1 MAKNWLIVGA
11 SSGIATELA
20 RELARRKARLFLCD
34 IDEERLGLLAS
45 DLRARYKVEVR
56 TARFDVLDFDAHE
69 SFVDEVEEKL
79 GPLYGVAW
87 LAGIMGKQEAQERDF
102 AAAKKVLDVN
112 YTAALSMLHIIALR
126 LETRR
131 QGHIV
136 GFSSA
141 AGDRGRASNYV
152 YGAAKG
158 ALATLLS
165 GLRQRLADKGISVLT
180 VKPGFVDT
188 MMTKDMDLPFAADP
202 KDVARDVANAI
213 DKKRNVLYT
222 PWFWQIIMCGIIHIP
237 EMLFKKVK
245 F

>member
-11 SSGIATELA
+11 CSGIATELC

-34 IDEERLGLLAS
+34 IDEERLALLAS
-45 DLRARYKVEVR
+45 DLRARHKVEVQ
-56 TARFDVLDFDAHE
+56 TARFDVLDFNAHE
-69 SFVDEVEEKL
+69 RFVTDVEESL

-87 LAGIMGKQEAQERDF
+87 VAGIMGDQEAQQSDF
-102 AAAKKVLDVN
+102 TSARKVLDVN
-112 YTAALSMLHIIALR
+112 YTAALSMLNIIAAR
-126 LETRR
+126 METRG

-136 GFSSA
+136 GFSSP
-141 AGDRGRASNYV
+141 AGDRGRASNYI

-158 ALATLLS
+158 ALAILLS
-165 GLRQRLADKGISVLT
+165 GLRQRLDRSGVSVLT

-188 MMTKDMDLPFAADP
+188 KMTKGMNLPFAADP

-213 DKKRNVLYT
+213 DKKRNVVYT
-222 PWFWQIIMCGIIHIP
+222 PWFWEIIMGGIIHLP
-237 EMLFKKVK
+237 EMLFKKLK